1 MNKGVWDIVRAQF
14 VTSAVKAEQYPS
26 PQMIEAAFIGRSNVG
41 KSSLINSLCRRNG
54 LARVSATPG
63 KTQTINYYL
72 LNAKRNVEGGADTAQ
87 FYLVDLPGYGFAK
100 TGKSNKD
107 LWSGFISKYLSGSDN
122 LALVCQLIDIRH
134 KPMESDIEC
143 YHWLLGCGLNV
154 QIILT
159 KADKLSKNAAMA
171 QKALFK
177 RELGLDDSRIIT
189 YSVTQNT
196 MRSELIN
203 RIMMALENHV
213 KGAIRCGTGFVPVL
227 DIPMMDEQPSRKA
240 AGE

>member
-1 MNKGVWDIVRAQF
+1 MNKGVWAIVRAQF

-87 FYLVDLPGYGFAK
+87 IYPAALPGLPGYGFAK

-203 RIMMALENHV
+203 RIMTALENH
-213 KGAIRCGTGFVPVL
+213 R
-227 DIPMMDEQPSRKA
+227 
-240 AGE
+240 

>member
-107 LWSGFISKYLSGSDN
+107 
-122 LALVCQLIDIRH
+122 C
-134 KPMESDIEC
+134 
-143 YHWLLGCGLNV
+143 LLY
-154 QIILT
+154 T
-159 KADKLSKNAAMA
+159 S
-171 QKALFK
+171 
-177 RELGLDDSRIIT
+177 
-189 YSVTQNT
+189 
-196 MRSELIN
+196 
-203 RIMMALENHV
+203 
-213 KGAIRCGTGFVPVL
+213 
-227 DIPMMDEQPSRKA
+227 PSPRD
-240 AGE
+240 

>member
-159 KADKLSKNAAMA
+159 KADKLS
-171 QKALFK
+171 QKCSHGPEAPF
-177 RELGLDDSRIIT
+177 
-189 YSVTQNT
+189 
-196 MRSELIN
+196 
-203 RIMMALENHV
+203 
-213 KGAIRCGTGFVPVL
+213 
-227 DIPMMDEQPSRKA
+227 
-240 AGE
+240 